1 MYKARRRF
9 FLIVVSSIIVVAFLF
24 IASSLVPRFPVIH
37 KYNFVFI
44 TTVVTMVLCILQLL
58 GSIATSYIDQK
69 LENKVLYTKETALLS
84 EFINNLRFCYT
95 LDDFYDVIGKVLE
108 EKADCSVF
116 YIDRIKNYVLYNS
129 PNRLTISKEMMMT
142 LELNFA
148 ADWKSG
154 LYFLGENFGVVSSH
168 KNARGLLLVNDR
180 HHFFIFCRYTR
191 LFDVVIYPRLF
202 EEFCRFQKRMNTI
215 TALSEIAELSRE
227 WEQLSE
233 TQRAFLPQHLPFPE
247 KLDLASYFKPLVN
260 VSGDYYSA
268 LEIDSNRT
276 LVMLGD
282 VSGKGLAAALVMG
295 LVMNTVKILADE
307 MKSTQEEDLVGIIR
321 AVDKAIKSM
330 KLQDKYTVLFIG
342 IIDTKKMNIRYIN
355 ASMSDPVIITQSP
368 EGHRLKPLSSNCS
381 IIGIIELEDE
391 IKVAEQRLFRGDV
404 IFMSSDGVS
413 EVMDDD
419 GVELGNTP
427 IFEETL
433 KKSAAKSPREFINDI
448 TALIKQHSGG
458 KKLRDDVTMLVAKV
472 G

>member
-9 FLIVVSSIIVVAFLF
+9 FLILVSICVVAAFLVM
-24 IASSLVPRFPVIH
+24 SVSLVPHFPVIH
-37 KYNFVFI
+37 RYNFVFNVA
-44 TTVVTMVLCILQLL
+44 VVAVILCILQFL
-58 GSIATSYIDQK
+58 GNMITQFIDQQ
-69 LENKVLYTKETALLS
+69 LENRILYTKETALLTD
-84 EFINNLRFCYT
+84 FIDNLRECYT
-95 LDDFYDVIGKVLE
+95 LDDFYEVIGRILE

-129 PNRLTISKEMMMT
+129 PDRLTVSKETMNK
-142 LELNFA
+142 LEMNFSS
-148 ADWKSG
+148 DWKSG
-154 LYFLGENFGVVSSH
+154 LYFLGDNFGVVSSH
-168 KNARGLLLVNDR
+168 KNSRGLLLVNDR

-215 TALSEIAELSRE
+215 TALSDIAELSKE
-227 WEQLSE
+227 WEQLAE

-268 LEIDSNRT
+268 LEIDADRT

-295 LVMNTVKILADE
+295 LVTNTVKILADE
-307 MKSTQEEDLVGIIR
+307 MKVSQEEDLPGIIR
-321 AVDKAIKSM
+321 SVDKAIKNM

-342 IIDTKKMNIRYIN
+342 IIDTKKMCIRYIN

-368 EGHRLKPLSSNCS
+368 TGHRIKPLSSNCS
-381 IIGIIELEDE
+381 IVGIIELDD
-391 IKVAEQRLFRGDV
+391 IAVAEQRLFRGDV

-413 EVMDDD
+413 EVMDDE
-419 GVELGNTP
+419 GVELGNTEK
-427 IFEETL
+427 FVETL
-433 KKSAAKSPREFINDI
+433 KKSASKTPKEFINSI
-448 TALIKQHSGG
+448 ASLIKEHSGG